1 MMIKRYTI
9 VDGVLVEDENGEVVL
24 FSDYQEEVQK
34 LKTQISNLGW
44 EAEYTRD
51 YYESNTMRR
60 YD

>member
-1 MMIKRYTI
+1 MIKRYTI

-24 FSDYQEEVQK
+24 FSDHQEEVQK

-44 EAEYTRD
+44 SAEYTRD